1 MSFRG
6 RSFVRGIFIIPWAT
20 PTFVAA
26 FAWIWLLD
34 AQYGI
39 FNMVLTKLNILSE
52 GIPWL
57 GQLNTALLC
66 VILAHVWKG
75 LPWVVMVLLS
85 GLQMVPKSLQEAAR
99 VDGANAWKEFWN
111 VIVPSMKNVL
121 LIVILLRVIWT
132 FNWFDYVYL
141 LTGGGP
147 LDATTTWPVLIY
159 KTGFEAYRFG
169 RAS

>member
-1 MSFRG
+1 MNNSLLTGVGVGLQIVLGMIVALLLNMSFRG
-6 RSFVRGIFIIPWAT
+6 RSFVRGVIIIPWAT

-39 FNMVLTKLNILSE
+39 INMVLIKLNILSE

-57 GQLNTALLC
+57 GQLNTALFC
-66 VILAHVWKG
+66 VIIAHVWKG

-121 LIVILLRVIWT
+121 LIV
-132 FNWFDYVYL
+132 
-141 LTGGGP
+141 
-147 LDATTTWPVLIY
+147 
-159 KTGFEAYRFG
+159 
-169 RAS
+169 